1 MASFGAWYLVPTGH
15 PPVVTV
21 EGERITRAQLDQAV
35 GEATLTTGAPVDPE
49 VMLDHLIERAVLLE
63 EAERRGITVSD
74 TDVARALLAIP
85 AFHDEEGRFSR
96 EHYEGSVTRLGL
108 TLVQFE
114 ERVRDDLK
122 IEQLSAEVVPDSPD
136 RRAVVDWKQALID
149 AAEVERH
156 PIP

>member
-1 MASFGAWYLVPTGH
+1 MPSHG
-15 PPVVTV
+15 
-21 EGERITRAQLDQAV
+21 V
-35 GEATLTTGAPVDPE
+35 GRCP
-49 VMLDHLIERAVLLE
+49 
-63 EAERRGITVSD
+63 
-74 TDVARALLAIP
+74 AIP
-85 AFHDEEGRFSR
+85 GLPSSYGTGVGGCPAIPGLQSP
-96 EHYEGSVTRLGL
+96 YGTGVARLGL
-108 TLVQFE
+108 TPYQFE